1 MEKVCRLWLIAIAK
15 LRRSA
20 ISKLLDLYNSAE
32 AVYNISESEIKSLK
46 FLNDEEKD
54 ALCKKEL
61 ELANKYLE
69 YISKNDTK
77 FITPIDEEFPFALF
91 HIEDPPHGLFC
102 RGKFIDMNE
111 NVLIA
116 VVGARK
122 CTQYGHE
129 CARIISRNVAK
140 EGAVIVSGMATGI
153 DSAAHEGA
161 LEAGM
166 PTIAV
171 LGCGVNIVYPPSNH
185 NLMRRIMETGMVIS
199 EYPVNT
205 SASKY
210 TFPDRNRI
218 ISGISSGVA
227 VIEAGARSG
236 SLITARCAAEQGKDI
251 YAVPGHIN
259 SPSSKGTNE
268 LIKDGAHLITCAED
282 VTFNYSARLEYVKSK
297 FYNKKTAANE
307 YLTNPAD
314 NNDIETAIANILTA
328 EPMTIDEI
336 SAVTGMDIPQINTA
350 LLMMELSGTVMTHPS
365 GKYSKPIE

>member
-1 MEKVCRLWLIAIAK
+1 LEKMCRLWLIAIAK
-15 LRRSA
+15 VRRSA
-20 ISKLLDLYNSAE
+20 ISKLIDIYGSAE

-46 FLNDEEKD
+46 FLHDDEKT

-61 ELANKYLE
+61 QLASKYSE
-69 YISKNDTK
+69 YIEKNDTK
-77 FITPIDEEFPFALF
+77 FITPEDEEYPSSLF
-91 HIEDPPHGLFC
+91 HIEDAPHGLFC
-102 RGKFIDMNE
+102 RGKFVDMNE
-111 NVLIA
+111 NILIA

-129 CARIISRNVAK
+129 CSRKISRDVAK
-140 EGAVIVSGMATGI
+140 EGAIIVSGMATGI

-205 SASKY
+205 SASRY

-218 ISGISSGVA
+218 ISGISNGIA
-227 VIEAGARSG
+227 VIEAGERSG

-282 VTFNYSARLEYVKSK
+282 ITFNYSSQLAYLKSK
-297 FYNKKTAANE
+297 FYSKKSYEDE
-307 YLTNPAD
+307 YLVNRSD
-314 NNDIETAIANILTA
+314 NNDIESAISDILTA
-328 EPMTIDEI
+328 EPMSIDEI
-336 SAVTGMDIPQINTA
+336 SALTDAEISKISTA

-365 GKYSKPIE
+365 GKYSKAIE

>member
-1 MEKVCRLWLIAIAK
+1 MCRLWLIAIAK
-15 LRRSA
+15 VRRSA
-20 ISKLLDLYNSAE
+20 ISKMLDLYGSAE
-32 AVYNISESEIKSLK
+32 AVYNLSEEEIKAAK
-46 FLNDEEKD
+46 FLNDEEKV

-61 ELANKYLE
+61 DLAKNYVE
-69 YISKNDTK
+69 YIKKNNTK
-77 FITPIDEEFPFALF
+77 FITPLDEEYPTALF

-102 RGKFIDMNE
+102 RGRFTDMNE

-116 VVGARK
+116 MVGARK

-129 CARIISRNVAK
+129 CARVISRDVAK

-171 LGCGVNIVYPPSNH
+171 LGCGVNIVYPASNH
-185 NLMRRIMETGMVIS
+185 GLMKRIMETGMVIS

-205 SASKY
+205 GASKY

-227 VIEAGARSG
+227 VIEAGTRSG

-251 YAVPGHIN
+251 FAVPGHIN
-259 SPSSKGTNE
+259 SPSSKGANE
-268 LIKDGAHLITCAED
+268 LIKDGAHLITCAD
-282 VTFNYSARLEYVKSK
+282 DITFNYSARLEYVKNK
-297 FYNKKTAANE
+297 FYSKKTAADE
-307 YLTNPAD
+307 YLINPAD
-314 NNDIETAIANILTA
+314 NNDIESAIANVLTA
-328 EPMTIDEI
+328 EPITIDEI
-336 SAVTGMDIPQINTA
+336 SQITGYDTSDINTA
-350 LLMMELSGTVMTHPS
+350 LLMMELSGAVMTHPA
-365 GKYSKPIE
+365 GKYSKPI